1 MSNLSNNLVNMIESE
16 PTLNEMEKDSL
27 ITKTEILVSEVKPMT
42 TNEKIISVIAS
53 FRELSMKDRQLV
65 IEALQDI
72 FNTERKERE
81 IESKEQLLKQQQE
94 EMIQAEQ
101 DEAQAIDDHYMSL
114 ND

>member
-1 MSNLSNNLVNMIESE
+1 
-16 PTLNEMEKDSL
+16 MEKDSL
-27 ITKTEILVSEVKPMT
+27 ITKTEILVSEDNPMT
-42 TNEKIISVIAS
+42 TNEKIISVIAA

-94 EMIQAEQ
+94 AQ
-101 DEAQAIDDHYMSL
+101 AQAIDDHYMSL
-114 ND
+114 ED

>member
-16 PTLNEMEKDSL
+16 PTLSDMEKDSL
-27 ITKTEILVSEVKPMT
+27 ITKTEILVSEDNPMT
-42 TNEKIISVIAS
+42 TNERIISVIAA

-94 EMIQAEQ
+94 AQ
-101 DEAQAIDDHYMSL
+101 AQAIDDHYMSL
-114 ND
+114 ED

>member
-16 PTLNEMEKDSL
+16 PTLSDMEKDSL
-27 ITKTEILVSEVKPMT
+27 ITKTEILVSEDSSMT
-42 TNEKIISVIAS
+42 TNEKIISVIAA

-65 IEALQDI
+65 IETLQDI

-94 EMIQAEQ
+94 EMLQATLESEQ
-101 DEAQAIDDHYMSL
+101 DY
-114 ND
+114 

>member
-16 PTLNEMEKDSL
+16 PLSEMEKDSL
-27 ITKTEILVSEVKPMT
+27 ITKTEILVSEDNPMT
-42 TNEKIISVIAS
+42 TNEKIISVIAA

-94 EMIQAEQ
+94 AQ
-101 DEAQAIDDHYMSL
+101 AQAIDDHYMSL
-114 ND
+114 ED

>member
-16 PTLNEMEKDSL
+16 PTLSDMEKDSL
-27 ITKTEILVSEVKPMT
+27 ITKTEILVSEDNPMT
-42 TNEKIISVIAS
+42 TNEKIISVIAA

-81 IESKEQLLKQQQE
+81 IESKEQILKQQQE
-94 EMIQAEQ
+94 AQ
-101 DEAQAIDDHYMSL
+101 AQAIDDHYMSL
-114 ND
+114 ED

>member
-16 PTLNEMEKDSL
+16 PLSEMEKDSL

-42 TNEKIISVIAS
+42 TNERIISVMAS
-53 FRELSMKDRQLV
+53 FRELSMRDQQLV
-65 IEALQDI
+65 IQACQDI
-72 FNTERKERE
+72 YNTTRKNSE

-94 EMIQAEQ
+94 AQ
-101 DEAQAIDDHYMSL
+101 AQAIDDHYMSL

>member
-16 PTLNEMEKDSL
+16 PTLSDMEKDSL
-27 ITKTEILVSEVKPMT
+27 ITKTEILVSEENPMT
-42 TNEKIISVIAS
+42 TNEKIISVIAA

-94 EMIQAEQ
+94 AQ
-101 DEAQAIDDHYMSL
+101 AQAIDDHYMSL
-114 ND
+114 ED

>member
-16 PTLNEMEKDSL
+16 PTLSDMEKDSL
-27 ITKTEILVSEVKPMT
+27 ITKTEILASEDNPMT
-42 TNEKIISVIAS
+42 TNERIISVIAA

-94 EMIQAEQ
+94 
-101 DEAQAIDDHYMSL
+101 AQAQALDDHYMSL
-114 ND
+114 ED

>member
-1 MSNLSNNLVNMIESE
+1 MIESE

-42 TNEKIISVIAS
+42 TNERIISVMAS
-53 FRELSMKDRQLV
+53 FRELSMRDQQLV
-65 IEALQDI
+65 IQACQDI
-72 FNTERKERE
+72 YNTTRKNSE

-94 EMIQAEQ
+94 AQ
-101 DEAQAIDDHYMSL
+101 AQAIDDHYMSL

>member
-1 MSNLSNNLVNMIESE
+1 MIESE
-16 PTLNEMEKDSL
+16 PLSEMEKDSL

-114 ND
+114 ED

>member
-16 PTLNEMEKDSL
+16 PTLSDMEKDSL
-27 ITKTEILVSEVKPMT
+27 ITKTEILVSEDNPMT
-42 TNEKIISVIAS
+42 TNEKIISVIAA

-94 EMIQAEQ
+94 AQ
-101 DEAQAIDDHYMSL
+101 AQAIDDHYMSL
-114 ND
+114 ED

>member
-16 PTLNEMEKDSL
+16 PTLSDMEKDSL

-42 TNEKIISVIAS
+42 TNERIISVMAS
-53 FRELSMKDRQLV
+53 FRELSMKDQQLV
-65 IEALQDI
+65 IQALQDI